1 MGGIRPL
8 TELWQVVAATGVSA
22 LDRLAHP
29 ARPIWPRDDRDPRR
43 RCRCRSDGHQPD
55 ANEAVVVHARRA
67 DRRASPADFTPTRR
81 LFIDANQFDFMR
93 SAVTFLYVILGGA
106 SNPFGPIVGAAI
118 VTLLP
123 EMLRVVQDWRMT
135 IFGTLLVVMAI
146 WRPDGLLP
154 SPALAR
160 SMSALLS
167 VTGVS
172 RRFGGYLALKD
183 VSCDV
188 AAGHVHALIGP
199 NGAGKTT
206 LFNIVSGDTQADH
219 RPHRFRRPRLHR
231 PASGSCSEDGHRPEF
246 PARPACSRPIHRRER
261 DDRPSRPHRSR
272 DRRQCRGVVRPG
284 HRRARGRDKARE
296 HSRLR
301 RLSCQAASAAAGAHA
316 SAISAVSKSRA
327 RSPASRGFCCSMSRP
342 PA

>member
-1 MGGIRPL
+1 M
-8 TELWQVVAATGVSA
+8 
-22 LDRLAHP
+22 
-29 ARPIWPRDDRDPRR
+29 
-43 RCRCRSDGHQPD
+43 
-55 ANEAVVVHARRA
+55 
-67 DRRASPADFTPTRR
+67 
-81 LFIDANQFDFMR
+81 FIDANQFDFMR

-135 IFGTLLVVMAI
+135 VFGTLLVVIAI

-154 SPALAR
+154 SLRSRA
-160 SMSALLS
+160 SMSPLLS

-206 LFNIVSGDTQADH
+206 LFNIVSGAL
-219 RPHRFRRPRLHR
+219 RPTTGRLAFEGNDYTGRRPDRVLKMGIARNFQQVRLVRGLSIVENVMIGRHAR
-231 PASGSCSEDGHRPEF
+231 IDRGIVGNAATFFGLGRRASARLATRRATMLDFVGF
-246 PARPACSRPIHRRER
+246 PAKRHLQPAGAHARRSA
-261 DDRPSRPHRSR
+261 P
-272 DRRQCRGVVRPG
+272 CRNCA
-284 HRRARGRDKARE
+284 RARQRA
-296 HSRLR
+296 
-301 RLSCQAASAAAGAHA
+301 AASAA
-316 SAISAVSKSRA
+316 R
-327 RSPASRGFCCSMSRP
+327 
-342 PA
+342 